1 MKKIL
6 LYTFMV
12 ASGIFASC
20 NDYLDCEPI
29 TSVSTTVYLYSES
42 DLAAYAAKFYNDSE
56 NENNDEYG
64 NILPSHGSG
73 SYNMGLFDDDNG
85 TDNQTADT
93 PNKLLVKGQSYVGD
107 ENLWYK
113 YFRKIRATNYF
124 LQSVPQRFENG
135 EITGNDANIKH
146 YIGEVYFFRAYIYFM
161 ALRNLGDFPIIK
173 EVVSDDYD
181 VIREA
186 SKRRPRNEVARFILS
201 DLDNAYNYMLPTA
214 PVTNRLNRDCAALVK
229 SRVALFEGTWEKY
242 HKGTAFVPGGPGWPG
257 ATMDYLKD
265 FNVNIDSE
273 IRYFLEQAVEAADIV
288 AKAHPILNNDY
299 SAMFNSVD
307 LSSMNEVLLWRKYS
321 LNSEATS
328 YHFVVSYLQR
338 NGGGNVAFT
347 RSMVD
352 SYLMKN
358 GLPIYAD
365 NSDYQGDGSYEDLF
379 TNRDPRMEQT
389 ILKTGDLLS
398 DGPNLIEYIKN
409 DGKGYF
415 YRAPIFEGQVENSNA
430 TGYCLRKGL
439 NTSGNMQ
446 TTKESYTGCP
456 IFRAAEAY
464 LNYLEAYYE
473 LHGNLQGNCDTYWKA
488 LRTRAG
494 VDTDYQNTI
503 DNTIME
509 KEKNDWG
516 SYSTG
521 TQVNTT
527 LYNIRRERRIE
538 LAAEGHRMNDLKRW
552 RALDQVKKIHIQ
564 GCNFWESIYLLYTNP
579 QPEDAA
585 STLAKMTL
593 TEYGTT
599 EETANVSSRNDPYA
613 EGKYLLPYRK
623 NKANIGFDGLNWNTA
638 KYLYPISNREFRLT
652 TATAGSGDFDSSSI
666 YQNPGWSKND
676 GTLPVGD

>member
-1 MKKIL
+1 M
-6 LYTFMV
+6 
-12 ASGIFASC
+12 
-20 NDYLDCEPI
+20 
-29 TSVSTTVYLYSES
+29 
-42 DLAAYAAKFYNDSE
+42 
-56 NENNDEYG
+56 
-64 NILPSHGSG
+64 
-73 SYNMGLFDDDNG
+73 
-85 TDNQTADT
+85 
-93 PNKLLVKGQSYVGD
+93 
-107 ENLWYK
+107 
-113 YFRKIRATNYF
+113 
-124 LQSVPQRFENG
+124 
-135 EITGNDANIKH
+135 
-146 YIGEVYFFRAYIYFM
+146 
-161 ALRNLGDFPIIK
+161 
-173 EVVSDDYD
+173 
-181 VIREA
+181 
-186 SKRRPRNEVARFILS
+186 
-201 DLDNAYNYMLPTA
+201 
-214 PVTNRLNRDCAALVK
+214 
-229 SRVALFEGTWEKY
+229 
-242 HKGTAFVPGGPGWPG
+242 
-257 ATMDYLKD
+257 
-265 FNVNIDSE
+265 
-273 IRYFLEQAVEAADIV
+273 EQAVEAADIV

-299 SAMFNSVD
+299 AAMFNSVD
-307 LSSMNEVLLWRKYS
+307 LSGMNEVLLWRKYS

-358 GLPIYAD
+358 GLPIYAN
-365 NSDYQGDGSYEDLF
+365 NSDFQGDDSYKNLF
-379 TNRDPRMEQT
+379 ANRDPRMDQT

-398 DGPNLIEYIKN
+398 DGPNLIEYIKK
-409 DGKGYF
+409 DGQGYF
-415 YRAPIFEGQVENSNA
+415 YRAPIFEGQVENGNA

-439 NTSGNMQ
+439 NTSGSMQ

-488 LRTRAG
+488 LRSRAN

-503 DNTIME
+503 NNTIME

-516 SYSTG
+516 SYSAG
-521 TQVNTT
+521 AQVNAT

-552 RALDQVKKIHIQ
+552 RALDQVQNVHIQ
-564 GCNFWESIYLLYTNP
+564 GCNFWEGISQLYTNP

-593 TEYGTT
+593 IEYGTT
-599 EETANVSSRNDPYA
+599 EETANVSSRNDQYA

-623 NKANIGFDGLNWNTA
+623 NKANIGFNGLNWNTA

-652 TATAGSGDFDSSSI
+652 TTVAGSGDFDTSSI
-666 YQNPGWSKND
+666 YQNPGWTKND

>member
-1 MKKIL
+1 
-6 LYTFMV
+6 
-12 ASGIFASC
+12 
-20 NDYLDCEPI
+20 
-29 TSVSTTVYLYSES
+29 
-42 DLAAYAAKFYNDSE
+42 
-56 NENNDEYG
+56 
-64 NILPSHGSG
+64 
-73 SYNMGLFDDDNG
+73 
-85 TDNQTADT
+85 
-93 PNKLLVKGQSYVGD
+93 
-107 ENLWYK
+107 
-113 YFRKIRATNYF
+113 
-124 LQSVPQRFENG
+124 
-135 EITGNDANIKH
+135 
-146 YIGEVYFFRAYIYFM
+146 
-161 ALRNLGDFPIIK
+161 
-173 EVVSDDYD
+173 
-181 VIREA
+181 
-186 SKRRPRNEVARFILS
+186 
-201 DLDNAYNYMLPTA
+201 MLPTA

-242 HKGTAFVPGGPGWPG
+242 HKGTAFVPGGTGWPG

-265 FNVNIDSE
+265 FTINIDSE
-273 IRYFLEQAVEAADIV
+273 IKYFFEQAIEAADIV
-288 AKAHPILNNDY
+288 AKAHPTLNSDY
-299 SAMFNSVD
+299 AAMFNSVD
-307 LSSMNEVLLWRKYS
+307 LSGMNEVLLWRKYS

-338 NGGGNVAFT
+338 NGAGNVAFT

-358 GLPIYAD
+358 GLPIYAG
-365 NSDYQGDGSYEDLF
+365 NSNYQGDDSYAHLF
-379 TNRDPRMEQT
+379 ADRDSRMDQT

-430 TGYCLRKGL
+430 TGYSLRKGL
-439 NTSGNMQ
+439 NTSGSMQ
-446 TTKESYTGCP
+446 ATKESYTGCP
-456 IFRAAEAY
+456 VFRAAEAY

-494 VDTDYQNTI
+494 VDTDYQKTI
-503 DNTIME
+503 DNTVME

-516 SYSTG
+516 SYSAG
-521 TQVNTT
+521 AQVNAT

-552 RALDQVKKIHIQ
+552 RALDQVQNVHIQ
-564 GCNFWESIYLLYTNP
+564 GCNFWDGIYKLYTNP

-585 STLAKMTL
+585 STLASLTL
-593 TEYGTT
+593 TEYGTA
-599 EETANVSSRNDPYA
+599 EGTANVSSRNDQYA

-623 NKANIGFDGLNWNTA
+623 NNANIGFNGLNWNTA

-652 TATAGSGDFDSSSI
+652 TAVAGSGDFDSSSI

>member
-6 LYTFMV
+6 LYTFMA

-56 NENNDEYG
+56 NEDNDEYG

-107 ENLWYK
+107 DNLWYK

-124 LQSVPQRFENG
+124 LQTVIQRFENG

-161 ALRNLGDFPIIK
+161 ALRNLGDFPILK
-173 EVVSDDYD
+173 EVVTDDYD
-181 VIREA
+181 AVCEA

-201 DLDNAYNYMLPTA
+201 DLDNAYNYMLPIA

-242 HKGTAFVPGGPGWPG
+242 HKGTEFVPGGPGWPG
-257 ATMDYLKD
+257 ANMDYLKD
-265 FNVNIDSE
+265 FNINIDSE
-273 IRYFLEQAVEAADIV
+273 IKYFLEQAVEAADIV

-299 SAMFNSVD
+299 AAMFNSVD
-307 LSSMNEVLLWRKYS
+307 LSGMNEVLLWRKYS

-347 RSMVD
+347 RSMLD

-358 GLPIYAD
+358 GLPIYAN
-365 NSDYQGDGSYEDLF
+365 NSDFQGDDSYKNLF
-379 TNRDPRMEQT
+379 ANRDPRMDQT

-398 DGPNLIEYIKN
+398 DGPNLIEYIKK
-409 DGKGYF
+409 DGQGYF
-415 YRAPIFEGQVENSNA
+415 YRAPIFEGQVENGNA

-439 NTSGNMQ
+439 NTSGSMQ

-488 LRTRAG
+488 LRSRAN

-503 DNTIME
+503 NNTIME

-516 SYSTG
+516 SYSAG
-521 TQVNTT
+521 AQVNAT

-552 RALDQVKKIHIQ
+552 RALDQVQNVHIQ
-564 GCNFWESIYLLYTNP
+564 GCNFWEGISQLYTNP

-593 TEYGTT
+593 IEYGTT
-599 EETANVSSRNDPYA
+599 EETANVSSRNDQYA

-623 NKANIGFDGLNWNTA
+623 NKANIGFNGLNWNTA

-652 TATAGSGDFDSSSI
+652 TTVAGSGDFDTSSI
-666 YQNPGWSKND
+666 YQNPGWTKND

>member
-6 LYTFMV
+6 LYSFIA
-12 ASGIFASC
+12 ASGIFTSC

-56 NENNDEYG
+56 DENNGEYG

-73 SYNMGLFDDDNG
+73 AYNMGLFDDDNG
-85 TDNQTADT
+85 TDNQTANT
-93 PNKLLVKGQSYVGD
+93 PSKLLVKGQSYVGD
-107 ENLWYK
+107 DNLWYK
-113 YFRKIRATNYF
+113 YSRKIRAANYF
-124 LQSVPQRFENG
+124 LETVPQRLADG
-135 EITGNDANIKH
+135 EITGNEANIKH

-161 ALRNLGDFPIIK
+161 ALRNLGDFPII
-173 EVVSDDYD
+173 EGTVADDYEA
-181 VIREA
+181 VREA
-186 SKRRPRNEVARFILS
+186 SKRRPRNEVARFILK
-201 DLDNAYNYMLPTA
+201 DLDNAYNYMLPTP
-214 PVTNRLNRDCAALVK
+214 PVSNRLNRDCAALVK

-257 ATMDYLKD
+257 ASMDYLKD
-265 FNVNIDSE
+265 FTINIDAE
-273 IRYFLEQAVEAADIV
+273 INYFLEQAIEAADIV
-288 AKAHPILNNDY
+288 AKAHPVLNSDY
-299 SAMFNSVD
+299 AAMFNSVD
-307 LSSMNEVLLWRKYS
+307 LSGMNEVLLWRKYS

-328 YHFVVSYLQR
+328 FHFVVSYLQR

-358 GLPIYAD
+358 GLPIYAG
-365 NSDYQGDGSYEDLF
+365 NSDYQGDESYANLF
-379 TNRDPRMEQT
+379 FNRDPRMDQT
-389 ILKTGDLLS
+389 IMKTGDLLS

-409 DGKGYF
+409 DGYGYF

-439 NTSGNMQ
+439 NTSGSMQ

-456 IFRAAEAY
+456 VFRAAEAY

-473 LHGNLQGNCDTYWKA
+473 RYGNLQGNCDIYWKA
-488 LRTRAG
+488 LRSRAG
-494 VDTDYQNTI
+494 VDTDYQKTI

-509 KEKNDWG
+509 KEKRDWG
-516 SYSTG
+516 SYSAG
-521 TQVNTT
+521 VQVNAT

-552 RALDQVKKIHIQ
+552 RALDQVKNVHIQ
-564 GCNFWESIYLLYTNP
+564 GCNFWDGIYKLYTDP

-585 STLAKMTL
+585 TTLGKMTL
-593 TEYGTT
+593 AEYGTT
-599 EETANVSSRNDPYA
+599 EETANISARNDQYA

-652 TATAGSGDFDSSSI
+652 TAVSGSGDFDSSSI

-676 GTLPVGD
+676 GTLPEGD